1 MRIEEDIKLDYK
13 DVLFKPKRSKLESRR
28 DVDLTRSFKFLNSG
42 QEWTGVPILA
52 SNMDG
57 VGTFEMA
64 KVLQEHKMLTVM
76 RKHYSIEDWK
86 QQSQGIKM
94 KYISVCTGTGVIWDK
109 DAKDFATMKA
119 VLAMYPDIKFITV
132 DVANAYHENYA
143 DFIARLRDQYP
154 DKTIIAGNVITGEMT
169 EELIIRGA
177 DIVKCG
183 IGPGSV
189 CTTRLMTGVGVPQL
203 SGIIECSDAANGIG
217 GHIIA
222 DGGCVYP
229 GDVSKAF
236 GAGAHFTM
244 LGGMLAGHD
253 EGGGAVTEKYYKTG
267 EWRKN
272 VHTLEGIETTTW
284 EDAIDQRKFMQ
295 FYGMSSDAAMGKHG
309 SRKDG
314 YRGAEGKVVELPYRG
329 PVEGTL
335 TEILGGISSTCTYI
349 GAKRIKDMSKCTTFV
364 RCTQQVNQ
372 VFNQYNAG

>member
-1 MRIEEDIKLDYK
+1 MRIEQDIKLDYK

-28 DVDLTRSFKFLNSG
+28 DVDLARTFKFHYGN
-42 QEWTGVPILA
+42 EWTGVPVMA

-57 VGTFEMA
+57 VGTFAMA
-64 KVLQEHKMLTVM
+64 KVLQEHKMITVM
-76 RKHYSIEDWK
+76 RKHYTVDDWTK
-86 QQSQGIKM
+86 NAKGVKM
-94 KYISVCTGTGVIWDK
+94 KYLSVCTGTGVIWDP
-109 DAKDFATMKA
+109 DAPDYATMKA

-143 DFIARLRDQYP
+143 DFISRVRDAYP
-154 DKTIIAGNVITGEMT
+154 DKTIIAGNVISAEMT
-169 EELIIRGA
+169 EELIIKGA

-203 SGIIECSDAANGIG
+203 SGIIECADAANGIG

-236 GAGAHFTM
+236 GAGAHFVM

-253 EGGGAVTEKYYKTG
+253 ESEG
-267 EWRKN
+267 EVVDGK
-272 VHTLEGIETTTW
+272 V
-284 EDAIDQRKFMQ
+284 Q
-295 FYGMSSDAAMGKHG
+295 FYGMSSNAAMAVHG
-309 SRKDG
+309 TRKDG
-314 YRGAEGKVVELPYRG
+314 YRGAEGKVVSLPHRG
-329 PVEGTL
+329 PVDPTVI
-335 TEILGGISSTCTYI
+335 EILGGLRSTCTYI
-349 GAKRIKDMSKCTTFV
+349 GAKRIKDMPKCTTFV

-372 VFNQYNAG
+372 VFNPFNA

>member
-1 MRIEEDIKLDYK
+1 MRIEQDIKLDYK

-28 DVDLTRSFKFLNSG
+28 DVDLTRTFKFHYGN
-42 QEWTGVPILA
+42 EWTGVPIMA

-64 KVLQEHKMLTVM
+64 KVLQEHKMITVM
-76 RKHYSIEDWK
+76 RKHYTVDDWTK
-86 QQSQGIKM
+86 NAKGVKM
-94 KYISVCTGTGVIWDK
+94 KYVSVCTGTGVIWDP
-109 DAKDFATMKA
+109 DAPDFATMKA

-143 DFIARLRDQYP
+143 DFISRVRDAYP
-154 DKTIIAGNVITGEMT
+154 DKTIIAGNVISAEMT
-169 EELIIRGA
+169 EELIIKGA

-203 SGIIECSDAANGIG
+203 SGIIECADAANGIG

-253 EGGGAVTEKYYKTG
+253 ESEG
-267 EWRKN
+267 EVVNGK
-272 VHTLEGIETTTW
+272 I
-284 EDAIDQRKFMQ
+284 Q
-295 FYGMSSDAAMGKHG
+295 FYGMSSDAAMATHG
-309 SRKDG
+309 TRKDG
-314 YRGAEGKVVELPYRG
+314 YRGAEGKVVELPHKG
-329 PVEGTL
+329 PVEATVV
-335 TEILGGISSTCTYI
+335 EILGGLRSTCTYI
-349 GAKRIKDMSKCTTFV
+349 GAKRIKDMPKCTTFV

-372 VFNQYNAG
+372 VFNQFNAS

>member
-1 MRIEEDIKLDYK
+1 MRIEQDIKLDYK

-28 DVDLTRSFKFLNSG
+28 DVDLTRTIKFHNSG
-42 QEWTGVPILA
+42 NEWTGVPIMS

-57 VGTFEMA
+57 VGTFAMA
-64 KVLQEHKMLTVM
+64 KVLQDHKMITVM
-76 RKHYSIEDWK
+76 RKHYSVDDWTK
-86 QQSQGIKM
+86 NAKGVKM
-94 KYISVCTGTGVIWDK
+94 KYLSVCTGTGVIWDP

-154 DKTIIAGNVITGEMT
+154 DKTIIAGNVISAEMT
-169 EELIIRGA
+169 EELIIKGA

-203 SGIIECSDAANGIG
+203 SGIIECADAANGIG

-236 GAGAHFTM
+236 GAGAHFVM

-253 EGGGAVTEKYYKTG
+253 ESEG
-267 EWRKN
+267 EVVNGK
-272 VHTLEGIETTTW
+272 I
-284 EDAIDQRKFMQ
+284 Q
-295 FYGMSSDAAMGKHG
+295 FYGMSSDAAMSVHG
-309 SRKDG
+309 TRKDG
-314 YRGAEGKVVELPYRG
+314 YRGAEGKVVELPHKG
-329 PVEGTL
+329 PVEPTII
-335 TEILGGISSTCTYI
+335 EILGGLRSTCTYI
-349 GAKRIKDMSKCTTFV
+349 GAKRIKDMPKCTTFV

-372 VFNQYNAG
+372 VFNSFNAQRDK

>member
-28 DVDLTRSFKFLNSG
+28 DVDLTRTFKFHNSG
-42 QEWTGVPILA
+42 NEWTGVPIMS

-64 KVLQEHKMLTVM
+64 KVLQEHKMITVM
-76 RKHYSIEDWK
+76 RKHYSVDDWK
-86 QQSQGIKM
+86 EQSQGVKM
-94 KYISVCTGTGVIWDK
+94 KYLSVCTGTGVIWDP
-109 DAKDFATMKA
+109 DAPDYATMKA

-154 DKTIIAGNVITGEMT
+154 DKTIIAGNVISAEMT
-169 EELIIRGA
+169 EELIIKGA

-203 SGIIECSDAANGIG
+203 SGIIECADAANGIG

-236 GAGAHFTM
+236 GAGAHFVM

-253 EGGGAVTEKYYKTG
+253 ESEG
-267 EWRKN
+267 EVVNGK
-272 VHTLEGIETTTW
+272 I
-284 EDAIDQRKFMQ
+284 Q
-295 FYGMSSDAAMGKHG
+295 FYGMSSDAAMSVHG
-309 SRKDG
+309 TRKDG
-314 YRGAEGKVVELPYRG
+314 YRGAEGKVVELPHKG
-329 PVEGTL
+329 PVEPTVI
-335 TEILGGISSTCTYI
+335 EILGGLRSTCTYI
-349 GAKRIKDMSKCTTFV
+349 GAKRIKDMPKCTTFV

-372 VFNQYNAG
+372 VFNSFNA